1 MRATTDKQHR
11 PNKNIIRIHSKYSEQ
26 TDRTATYSALMVLE
40 ERKHMYDVCT
50 AYLHCLFMFVL
61 AVARNDNPRVKC
73 DAISSFDFTSASV
86 TPARVMPPTAVS
98 RI

>member
-1 MRATTDKQHR
+1 
-11 PNKNIIRIHSKYSEQ
+11 
-26 TDRTATYSALMVLE
+26 MVLE

-50 AYLHCLFMFVL
+50 VYLDCIFMFVL
-61 AVARNDNPRVKC
+61 AVARDDDPRVKY

-86 TPARVMPPTAVS
+86 TPARVMPPVAVS